1 MSVSDVPSQPSSA
14 GAGYDAGKHPGR
26 VIRDAVAEATR
37 RTRHSPDALPVLR
50 TGGSAGGRSGDV
62 ASRKWAGFGDVEALP
77 PAAEPDPRYTSADPE
92 VAALWRALTE
102 VMDPEIPI
110 SLVDLG
116 LIYGVRREGG
126 RVEIDCTFTATACP
140 CMAFIREDI
149 EERLLA
155 EEGVT
160 QVVIHEVWDPPWS
173 TDNMTEHGRTRLRA
187 CGIAA

>member
-1 MSVSDVPSQPSSA
+1 VSVSDVPPHHPAGSSA
-14 GAGYDAGKHPGR
+14 RRDPAR
-26 VIRDAVAEATR
+26 IIRDAVAEASR
-37 RTRHSPDALPVLR
+37 RTRHAPGALPVHG
-50 TGGSAGGRSGDV
+50 TGGGAGGPGGNV
-62 ASRKWAGFGDVEALP
+62 AYEAWAAFGNVEALP
-77 PAAEPDPRYTSADPE
+77 PDAAPDPRYTSDDPAE
-92 VAALWRALTE
+92 AALWRALTE

-116 LIYGVRREGG
+116 LIYGVRRDAG

-155 EEGVT
+155 EEGVS
-160 QVVIHEVWDPPWS
+160 QVVIREVWDPPWS
-173 TDNMTEHGRTRLRA
+173 TDNMTDHGRARLRA